1 MIDLTANPI
10 LMMIAVGGIATY
22 MWRFAGVV
30 LVRKLDP
37 ASDIMLWV
45 RAVAIAIVAALC
57 TKLALT
63 PPDIVAQTHLASR
76 LAAMAAGVL
85 GFFAL
90 RHTGYGVALGIAV
103 FAGAEAL
110 GIF

>member
-1 MIDLTANPI
+1 MIDLSAHPI
-10 LMMIAVGGIATY
+10 LMMLIAGGIATY
-22 MWRFAGVV
+22 MWRFAGV
-30 LVRKLDP
+30 LAVRRFDP

-57 TKLALT
+57 TKLALA

-76 LAAMAAGVL
+76 LAAMAAGTA

-90 RHTGYGVALGIAV
+90 RHTGFGVAIGIAV
-103 FAGAEAL
+103 FAGAEA
-110 GIF
+110 FF